1 MQNLSQSRN
10 TTTGGFTLVELLVS
24 LTLFTAVITISMGS
38 LLVVIDANAKAQ
50 NMQEVMT
57 NLTFALDSMTR
68 EIRTG
73 SGYYCDST
81 ISTGLEETDVRDCTN
96 EQAISI
102 VEGGVSLTEGGN
114 KRIAYQLNGGTIER
128 RIGSGSWVPLTS
140 DAVTI
145 TTMNFTV
152 TGSEKFN
159 VVDGT
164 GDTTPPT
171 VTLFISGS
179 AGELETVDTSFSL
192 QTTITKRLLDI

>member
-1 MQNLSQSRN
+1 M
-10 TTTGGFTLVELLVS
+10 
-24 LTLFTAVITISMGS
+24 
-38 LLVVIDANAKAQ
+38 
-50 NMQEVMT
+50 
-57 NLTFALDSMTR
+57 
-68 EIRTG
+68 
-73 SGYYCDST
+73 
-81 ISTGLEETDVRDCTN
+81 
-96 EQAISI
+96 
-102 VEGGVSLTEGGN
+102 
-114 KRIAYQLNGGTIER
+114 
-128 RIGSGSWVPLTS
+128 PLTS

>member
-1 MQNLSQSRN
+1 MRSVSKFNRKS
-10 TTTGGFTLVELLVS
+10 GFTLVELLVS

-73 SGYYCDST
+73 SAYYCDAS
-81 ISTGLEETDVRDCTN
+81 IPDSLSETATRDCTN
-96 EQAISI
+96 QRAVSN
-102 VEGGVSLTEGGN
+102 VEGGVSFTEGGN
-114 KRIAYQLNGGTIER
+114 KRIAYPLSGGTIER
-128 RIGSGSWVPLTS
+128 RIGDDSWVPLTS
-140 DAVTI
+140 EAVTI
-145 TTMNFTV
+145 STMNFTV
-152 TGSEKFN
+152 TGSEKFD
-159 VVDGT
+159 VVT
-164 GDTTPPT
+164 ESGDTTPPT